1 MEEPFLDAEE
11 GAIIREEVTDE
22 VVMASQVDI
31 EKCKKVR
38 TTKKAAFTRKV
49 NNFKSNVGKNFS
61 KLKKAYEELEVA
73 YSELGKACDEYINLV
88 EGEVIEAEGD
98 HMVDPSKE
106 MSEAEDQFLDAE
118 FAAAQGRLR
127 SSMTQFQNDK
137 PSELI
142 TKWCSEKSIG
152 FSDLRKELAKVEAEY
167 TELKQKHASVVEM
180 NPTAADLSELAKEF
194 KSMVVDEYS
203 RCEEVGFAYLQADVP
218 PVQTSSSANEP
229 RSSSSNSNT
238 KKETVKLPK
247 FSGEEKTAYLQYPVW
262 KKQWSCHIIEY
273 EEKYRA
279 TMLLSH
285 LDSIVT
291 DQITGLENN

>member
-11 GAIIREEVTDE
+11 GAILREEVTDE

-31 EKCKKVR
+31 NKCKKVR

-49 NNFKSNVGKNFS
+49 NNFKSNVGKSFS

-137 PSELI
+137 SSELI

-152 FSDLRKELAKVEAEY
+152 FSDLRKKLAKVEAEY
-167 TELKQKHASVVEM
+167 AELKQQHASVVEM
-180 NPTAADLSELAKEF
+180 NPTADLRELDREF
-194 KSMVVDEYS
+194 KSLVMEEYS

-218 PVQTSSSANEP
+218 QVQTSSSASEP
-229 RSSSSNSNT
+229 RISSSSSNT

-247 FSGEEKTAYLQYPVW
+247 FSGDEKTAYKLYPVW
-262 KKQWSCHIIEY
+262 RKQWDSHIMDY
-273 EEKYRA
+273 EEKSRS
-279 TMLLSH
+279 TMLLDH
-285 LDSIVT
+285 LDKWALEQIV
-291 DQITGLENN
+291 GYEN

>member
-1 MEEPFLDAEE
+1 
-11 GAIIREEVTDE
+11 
-22 VVMASQVDI
+22 MASQVDI
-31 EKCKKVR
+31 DKCKKVR

-49 NNFKSNVGKNFS
+49 NNFKSNVGKSFS
-61 KLKKAYEELEVA
+61 KLRKAYEELEVA

-180 NPTAADLSELAKEF
+180 NPTAADLTELAKEF

-203 RCEEVGFAYLQADVP
+203 RCKGLLTCKLMFHRWCRRLVLQMSLEICLAIPTLKRKRLSYQSLV
-218 PVQTSSSANEP
+218 VMRVLLIRRIQFGESSGIHISWIMMKNP
-229 RSSSSNSNT
+229 GPQCCLTIWISGRWSKLWVT
-238 KKETVKLPK
+238 KTIMLRPWRDWRFTMATTGKL
-247 FSGEEKTAYLQYPVW
+247 SRLA
-262 KKQWSCHIIEY
+262 
-273 EEKYRA
+273 
-279 TMLLSH
+279 
-285 LDSIVT
+285 
-291 DQITGLENN
+291 